1 MEKYSVEVTLQAQE
15 QMRDIALYVAKELMN
30 RDAALGLLDAFEE
43 AILSL
48 EEFPERVALTSEEP
62 WHSEKIHQLIVE
74 NYYVYFWIDGNVV
87 RVTAVVY
94 QRRDQR
100 RQLENMD
107 RRQENGCWLLLAPII
122 IFIK

>member
-1 MEKYSVEVTLQAQE
+1 MEKYSVEVTRQAQE
-15 QMRDIALYVAKELMN
+15 QMREIVLYVAKELMN
-30 RDAALGLLDAFEE
+30 REAALGLLEAFEE

-62 WHSEKIHQLIVE
+62 WHNKKIHQLIVE
-74 NYYVYFWIDGNVV
+74 NYYVYFLIDENVV

-94 QRRDQR
+94 QGRDQR

-107 RRQENGCWLLLAPII
+107 RR
-122 IFIK
+122 

>member
-30 RDAALGLLDAFEE
+30 RDAALGLLNAFEE

-107 RRQENGCWLLLAPII
+107 RR
-122 IFIK
+122 

>member
-1 MEKYSVEVTLQAQE
+1 MQKYSVEVTLQAQE

-74 NYYVYFWIDGNVV
+74 NYYLDFTTEACPFSIHLFSEQQYS
-87 RVTAVVY
+87 
-94 QRRDQR
+94 
-100 RQLENMD
+100 
-107 RRQENGCWLLLAPII
+107 
-122 IFIK
+122 IKIQ